1 MESNNYFLQHEVQAD
16 RVNVILKRRKP
27 PVSTEVISDEELENV
42 PPSTPPNIPPAQ
54 KPALHPPTANT
65 HIYTN
70 QSLPAYSYYTNQS
83 RRTTYTNH
91 TPASLPPAT
100 NAYMHTSNQ
109 YSPPTTVSPTQLH
122 SHSSIHTPLTPLQT
136 KHIPTSTPFRKK
148 HTFMSLLEDDSM
160 QDDVPYNILSMTP
173 STSRDSSLSH
183 GPGGTSDWSSFASH
197 FTAEFE
203 SLKAEVDTLRTEV
216 KSLRKTIKANKGTE
230 QSDENEEGSLGSLLS
245 MTANTGAAFDGLKMV
260 LLHLFSD
267 VELRV
272 SSSLKGVTT
281 VAGGSNPGLN
291 KEKLNLLHTFMER
304 RYKTESKWP

>member
-1 MESNNYFLQHEVQAD
+1 M
-16 RVNVILKRRKP
+16 
-27 PVSTEVISDEELENV
+27 STEVISDEELENV

-54 KPALHPPTANT
+54 KRALHPPTANT

-70 QSLPAYSYYTNQS
+70 QSLPAYSYHTYQS
-83 RRTTYTNH
+83 RHTTYTNH

-160 QDDVPYNILSMTP
+160 QDDVPYDILSMTL

-183 GPGGTSDWSSFASH
+183 GPGDTSDWSSFASH

-216 KSLRKTIKANKGTE
+216 KSLRKTIKVFRKFYKNNYFKINSVDNKV
-230 QSDENEEGSLGSLLS
+230 S
-245 MTANTGAAFDGLKMV
+245 V
-260 LLHLFSD
+260 LY
-267 VELRV
+267 
-272 SSSLKGVTT
+272 T
-281 VAGGSNPGLN
+281 
-291 KEKLNLLHTFMER
+291 NLLISLVSQITKQGCPKALKQSPTQGKLSWSNTPHSLQYMYMWSCCLLVIFIFKLWSSQTC
-304 RYKTESKWP
+304 SC

>member
-1 MESNNYFLQHEVQAD
+1 M
-16 RVNVILKRRKP
+16 
-27 PVSTEVISDEELENV
+27 STEVISDEELENV

-216 KSLRKTIKANKGTE
+216 KSLRKTIKVFRKFYKNNYFKINYVDNKV
-230 QSDENEEGSLGSLLS
+230 S
-245 MTANTGAAFDGLKMV
+245 V
-260 LLHLFSD
+260 LY
-267 VELRV
+267 
-272 SSSLKGVTT
+272 T
-281 VAGGSNPGLN
+281 
-291 KEKLNLLHTFMER
+291 NLLISLVSQIT
-304 RYKTESKWP
+304 KQGCPKALKQSPTEGKLSWSNTPHSLQYMYMWSCCLLVIFIFKLWSSQTCSCQP